1 MKIALLAAALAVAT
15 FPFIASPALAQD
27 HSAHGHGTAKVGAGA
42 TALSEGTVK
51 KIDRAAGKITLAHG
65 PLENLGMPPMT
76 MSFAIDKGLLPAAVK
91 EGDKVRFRAE
101 EQKGTYRVVRLEAA
115 K

>member
-1 MKIALLAAALAVAT
+1 MNIALLAASLAALALPV
-15 FPFIASPALAQD
+15 FAQD
-27 HSAHGHGTAKVGAGA
+27 HSAHGHGAAKVGAGK

-51 KIDRAAGKITLAHG
+51 KLDRAAGKITLAHG

-76 MSFAIDKGLLPAAVK
+76 MSFAIDTSLLPATLR

-101 EQKGTYRVVRLEAA
+101 EQKGSYRVVRLEAA